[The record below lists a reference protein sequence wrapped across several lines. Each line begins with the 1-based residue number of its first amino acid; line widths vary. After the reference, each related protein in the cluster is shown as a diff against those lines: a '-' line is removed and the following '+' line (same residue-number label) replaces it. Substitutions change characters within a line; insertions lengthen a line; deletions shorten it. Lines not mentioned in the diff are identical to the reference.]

1 MDKEHIILE
10 ARVLQGQ
17 GKTQV
22 EIAEILGVCER
33 TVRNHLATMPLA
45 RKKPERGSRLDS
57 YKGKIN
63 EILEGNAF
71 YNGELIY
78 ERLVKL
84 GYSGKISVMKD
95 YVAAVRRKLSI
106 QAVQRVELQA
116 VLDDRGQAVNLL
128 AHIGTAWSHKN
139 PQSLPVD
146 DHDRPN
152 SFAKAEIRP
161 IELAVRSRTVQP
173 FGKLIAHRSCTPV
186 THCGATSTSSWSFCL
201 AILAQRFFQYR
212 KALKL
217 NSFLAQ

>member
-84 GYSGKISVMKD
+84 GYAGKISVMKD

-116 VLDDRGQAVNLL
+116 VLDDRGQPIDLL
-128 AHIGTAWSHKN
+128 AHVRTARAHIDAERV
-139 PQSLPVD
+139 PVD
-146 DHDRPN
+146 DPGWPN
-152 SFAKAEIRP
+152 SFAKAEIRQLA
-161 IELAVRSRTVQP
+161 LAVRSRTMQP
-173 FGKLIAHRSCTPV
+173 FGKLMAHRSCMPAG
-186 THCGATSTSSWSFCL
+186 HRGATSTSS
-201 AILAQRFFQYR
+201 
-212 KALKL
+212 
-217 NSFLAQ
+217 